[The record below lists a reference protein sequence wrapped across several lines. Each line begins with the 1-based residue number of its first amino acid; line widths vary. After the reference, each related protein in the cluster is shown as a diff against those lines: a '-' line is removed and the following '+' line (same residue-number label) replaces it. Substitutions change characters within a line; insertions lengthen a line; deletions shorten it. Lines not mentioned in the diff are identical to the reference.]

1 MKKTFKIKIILVID
15 MIEPKIFNEIQV
27 AGYHE
32 YKIGNIE
39 VKPLSSFYA
48 QKFVMSLDEH

>member
-1 MKKTFKIKIILVID
+1 